1 MTPTAFLRCA
11 SFVAS
16 GLLAV
21 TSALAGQVQYSHGDP
36 TPLEQQALELMN
48 RARSNPTQEG
58 VILDSVNTWY
68 SIDARSRKPAFF
80 TSLRAQLAAFPMVP
94 PLAFHPKLIAA
105 ARRHSQDMRARNY
118 FSHVNPEG
126 KDPTARGAVQGYD
139 VGVVENIDGGGASV
153 QADIF
158 HSHFGFMV
166 E

>member
-1 MTPTAFLRCA
+1 MTLTAFLRCA

-21 TSALAGQVQYSHGDP
+21 TSALAGQAQYSHGDP

-80 TSLRAQLAAFPMVP
+80 GALPSLQ
-94 PLAFHPKLIAA
+94 
-105 ARRHSQDMRARNY
+105 
-118 FSHVNPEG
+118 
-126 KDPTARGAVQGYD
+126 
-139 VGVVENIDGGGASV
+139 
-153 QADIF
+153 
-158 HSHFGFMV
+158 
-166 E
+166 